1 MDNTLVIIVLVIA
14 ILAIAALPRLW
25 RGKQQD
31 KTDFVPDSPGAAS
44 SVQTQRSP
52 KLATAAEIDAHPFSH
67 WLCDQA
73 CVQTGVDLRRD
84 PLALT
89 RLAEAGAKAR
99 KEIDSAGE
107 TEISLPYIAADA
119 RGPKHF
125 MLKVT
130 REQVAAL
137 PQQMI

>member
-1 MDNTLVIIVLVIA
+1 MLRDATTGIFTRVSFA
-14 ILAIAALPRLW
+14 GRL
-25 RGKQQD
+25 RQ
-31 KTDFVPDSPGAAS
+31 
-44 SVQTQRSP
+44 
-52 KLATAAEIDAHPFSH
+52 
-67 WLCDQA
+67 
-73 CVQTGVDLRRD
+73 D

-89 RLAEAGAKAR
+89 RIAEAVAKAR
-99 KEIDSAGE
+99 KEIDSAGA
-107 TEISLPYIAADA
+107 TEISLPYITANA

>member
-1 MDNTLVIIVLVIA
+1 MDNTLLIIVLVIA
-14 ILAIAALPRLW
+14 VLAIAALPRLW
-25 RGKQQD
+25 RGKLQD
-31 KTDFVPDSPGAAS
+31 KADFVPVTPGAAS
-44 SVQTQRSP
+44 SAPTQRSP
-52 KLATAAEIDAHPFSH
+52 KLATATAIDADPFSR

-73 CVQTGVDLRRD
+73 CVQTGVDLRQD

-89 RLAEAGAKAR
+89 RIAEAAAKAR
-99 KEIDSAGE
+99 KEIDGVGE
-107 TEISLPYIAADA
+107 TEISLPYITADA

-137 PQQMI
+137 PRRMV